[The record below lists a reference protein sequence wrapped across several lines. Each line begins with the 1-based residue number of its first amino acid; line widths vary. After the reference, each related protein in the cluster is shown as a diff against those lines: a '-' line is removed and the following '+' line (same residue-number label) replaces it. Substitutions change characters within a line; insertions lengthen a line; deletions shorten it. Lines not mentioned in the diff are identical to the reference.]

1 MEFVKAM
8 DKLPLIVKIILAIP
22 MLDVIWVIYRLVKS
36 LAKNN
41 TIGIVLAVVL
51 LFVGIPFLWIV
62 DMIFLVL
69 NGKVLWV
76 D

>member
-1 MEFVKAM
+1 MGFVKAM
-8 DKLPLIVKIILAIP
+8 DELPLIVKIILAIP
-22 MLDVIWVIYRLVKS
+22 MLDVIWVIYRLIKS

-41 TIGIVLAVVL
+41 TVGIVLAIVL

-69 NGKVLWV
+69 KGNVLWV

>member
-51 LFVGIPFLWIV
+51 LFVGIPFLWLV